1 MLFRS
6 FKKTLPSASSSFVQV
21 QVSQD
26 AMRSRAL
33 GMLKD
38 MQRRFPKH
46 ARVNF
51 ITMALHGKKIGFD
64 KIIKLI
70 DELVASLKKE
80 QQDDENKKEYCE
92 AQFDMTEDK
101 IKGLQRSIEDTKTV
115 IENSKEGI
123 ATSIT
128 EAKALQE
135 GIVALDKAVGEATE
149 QRQEENAD
157 YKELIS
163 GNNAAMELLNFA
175 KNRLNKFYNPKL
187 YKAPKKAELSAEDKI
202 SSSFAL
208 LQIKKDAPPP
218 PPETMKAYAKKG
230 EESNG
235 VITMIDMLVAD
246 LEKENTV
253 AEVEEKN
260 AQADYEQTMKDSAE
274 KRAQDTKSLT
284 DKEAMKAELEGELES
299 AKGEVKATA
308 NELMATDKYMA
319 SLHAECDW
327 LMQYF
332 DVRKEARTGEI
343 DALTKAKAVLSGA
356 DYSLLQ
362 ILRRAF

>member
-1 MLFRS
+1 
-6 FKKTLPSASSSFVQV
+6 
-21 QVSQD
+21 
-26 AMRSRAL
+26 
-33 GMLKD
+33 
-38 MQRRFPKH
+38 
-46 ARVNF
+46 
-51 ITMALHGKKIGFD
+51 MALHGKKIGFE

-70 DELVASLKKE
+70 DDLVATLKKE
-80 QQDDENKKEYCE
+80 QVDDDAKKEYCE

-115 IENSKEGI
+115 IENAKEGI
-123 ATSIT
+123 ATSIS

-135 GIVALDKAVGEATE
+135 GIVALDKAVAEATE
-149 QRQEENAD
+149 QRKEENAD
-157 YKELIS
+157 YKELMA
-163 GNNAAMELLNFA
+163 GNAAAKELLLFA

-187 YKAPKKAELSAEDKI
+187 YKAPPKAELSAEDKI
-202 SSSFAL
+202 SSSFSL
-208 LQIKKDAPPP
+208 LQLKKDAPPP
-218 PPETMKAYAKKG
+218 PPESFKAYSKKG

-246 LEKENTV
+246 LEKEMTV
-253 AEVEEKN
+253 AETEEKN
-260 AQADYEQTMKDSAE
+260 AQEDYEMTMKDSAE

-299 AKGEVKATA
+299 AKTDLKATA

-332 DVRKEARTGEI
+332 DVRKEARVGEI
-343 DALTKAKAVLSGA
+343 DALTKAKAVLNGA